1 MKKCIFLG
9 LFFICTFSINKVL
22 AQKILKK
29 VSESA
34 KQTTEQ
40 KAEQKTSEEV
50 GSGIDKGVEGV
61 KSLFKKKDKKNK
73 NDDVEKQNENQ
84 DVVDSNLIAPQTLT
98 PDTLMQQQ
106 QSPFGVYTKF
116 TFLPGNK
123 IIFYDDFEKD
133 PLGDFPLK
141 WETNSSGEV
150 VTNSNYE
157 GKWFSVSGRAGYVPQ
172 TTELPENYT
181 IEFDMVTNG
190 LTNNNSATSVTLNF
204 LNKKAYNS
212 GAAGGHAHFHIGMSL
227 SASLAIGNT
236 GAENSPLISA
246 GLNRKFKIDT
256 VVHFSIAVNKK
267 RLRIWMG
274 EEKITDIPSLLVG
287 NMGRYLLFETYGV
300 NQEKGH
306 VVLISNFKIAE
317 AQEDLRSKL
326 LDSGRFSTTGIY
338 FNTDKAEIKPESY
351 AIIKSVADY
360 LKENPEVNITIIGHT
375 DAQGANDY
383 NLQLSEKRAQAVIQ
397 ALVQQFEID
406 KGRMSAIGKGESE
419 PVDDNTTEKGRANN
433 RRVEFVKK

>member
-1 MKKCIFLG
+1 MKKAFFLP
-9 LFFICTFSINKVL
+9 LIFICALLFNKAS
-22 AQKILKK
+22 AQKIVKK
-29 VSESA
+29 VKESA
-34 KQTTEQ
+34 KQTSEQ
-40 KAEQKTSEEV
+40 KAEQKTSEGV
-50 GSGIDKGVEGV
+50 SSGIDKGVEGI
-61 KSLFKKKDKKNK
+61 KSLFKKKDKKSKSNE
-73 NDDVEKQNENQ
+73 DDQESDNSDSIDSSMTNEEGLS
-84 DVVDSNLIAPQTLT
+84 SNSTAQHEVT
-98 PDTLMQQQ
+98 
-106 QSPFGVYTKF
+106 PFGVYTKF
-116 TFLPGNK
+116 TFIPGNK

-157 GKWFSVSGRAGYVPQ
+157 GKWFSISGRAGYLPQ

-181 IEFDMVTNG
+181 IEFDMLTNG
-190 LTNNNSATSVTLNF
+190 LKNNNSATSVSLNF

-236 GAENSPLISA
+236 GAENSPMISA

-300 NQEKGH
+300 DQEKGQ

-317 AQEDLRSKL
+317 AQDDLRSKL

-338 FNTDKAEIKPESY
+338 FNIDKAEIKPESF

-360 LKENPEVNITIIGHT
+360 LKENAEVKIQIIGHT
-375 DAQGANDY
+375 DAQGADDY

-397 ALVQQFEID
+397 ALVEQFGINQN
-406 KGRMSAIGKGESE
+406 RMSAVGKGESE
-419 PVDDNTTEKGRANN
+419 PVDDNSTEKGRANN